1 MKLAKE
7 KDDKEMLDQEE
18 EIVHIKRGK
27 KRSRRKKESYEK
39 KSGRI
44 I

>member
-7 KDDKEMLDQEE
+7 KDDKDMMYQEK
-18 EIVHIKRGK
+18 EIVHVKRGK
-27 KRSRRKKESYEK
+27 KRSKRKKESYEK